1 MHASTTPA
9 TGFAPANT
17 SAQALHQISN
27 GKRKTL
33 CDMIVDVVTQA
44 QRRGER
50 DLSMRE
56 VQAALHQAYGR
67 WVDVSTISA
76 RVNEM
81 VGTRLQRT
89 TAPRQCTI
97 SKAQVQ
103 ALSVPLR
110 QASLETRGYY

>member
-1 MHASTTPA
+1 MHLNNKPH
-9 TGFAPANT
+9 T

-44 QRRGER
+44 NRKGVR

-56 VQAALHQAYGR
+56 VQVALNESYGR

-76 RVNEM
+76 RVNELM
-81 VGTRLQRT
+81 AGNKLLRVTQ
-89 TAPRQCTI
+89 PRQCTI
-97 SKAQVQ
+97 SKAMVQ
-103 ALSVPLR
+103 ALSVPMR
-110 QASLETRGYY
+110 QASIPSGQDGCY